1 MERSRSAV
9 LSLPAPLRTLHVLRL
24 LNIAAVGLS
33 LAAIVSA
40 VSGGDDGLGI
50 YTGLSSLFVG
60 TLWAR
65 LFRSRRLIWKRWR
78 IGWVACI
85 PLASLNAGLSLGLA
99 MAADTHVDRGRH
111 FLVGATAGA
120 TIGAIIWVPALV
132 ATIVVFG
139 LPIARAQALAA
150 LGLAGEERGE
160 RIVGTVCAAVSAVA
174 LGIAATMA
182 SHFGGVW
189 SAATFGGIGG
199 IAGATAAILAWRR
212 EVRRRDFVSG
222 VEAGQIAG
230 YRIAALPEGKVLF
243 RIVSQGQS
251 YRVADFEEPIAE
263 LGAED
268 EVTRLRA

>member
-1 MERSRSAV
+1 M
-9 LSLPAPLRTLHVLRL
+9 LSLPASLRTLHVLRV

-33 LAAIVSA
+33 LAAIVA
-40 VSGGDDGLGI
+40 ALSGADNGLGT

-60 TLWAR
+60 ALWAR
-65 LFRSRRLIWKRWR
+65 LLRSRRLIWKRWR
-78 IGWVACI
+78 IGWVASI

-99 MAADTHVDRGRH
+99 MAADTHMGVDGGRD
-111 FLVGATAGA
+111 FLVGAMAGA
-120 TIGAIIWVPALV
+120 TIGAIIWVPALI

-189 SAATFGGIGG
+189 STATFGVLGG
-199 IAGATAAILAWRR
+199 LAGATAAILAWQR

-222 VEAGQIAG
+222 VEAGRIAG

-243 RIVSQGQS
+243 RIVSQGES
-251 YRVADFEEPIAE
+251 YRVANFEEPLAE
-263 LGAED
+263 LGAEN